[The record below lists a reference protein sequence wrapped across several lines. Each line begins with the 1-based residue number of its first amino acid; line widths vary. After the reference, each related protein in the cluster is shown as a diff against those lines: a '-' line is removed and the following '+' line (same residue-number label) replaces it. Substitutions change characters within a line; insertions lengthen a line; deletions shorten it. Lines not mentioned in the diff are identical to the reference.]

1 VNTARI
7 TCAGC
12 AEPKLAQLTREGVCY
27 LCRSASRDADP
38 VGNRT
43 LADARSARRASWL
56 QRIARRAATQP
67 ELRFAERVLDRL
79 DAYRAEH
86 GRDTFHERPLADLLV
101 EIDEETLDT
110 AAWSALAFERAAGLD
125 LPSAD
130 RDRLVA
136 SLEAAAVLGAQASAV
151 IAIARRA
158 AAGAIEGQAA

>member
-1 VNTARI
+1 MNAARV

-12 AEPKLAQLTREGVCY
+12 AEPKLAQLTRDGVCY
-27 LCRSASRDADP
+27 LCRAASRDADP

-43 LADARSARRASWL
+43 LADARAARRASWL
-56 QRIARRAATQP
+56 QRIERRAATQP

-79 DAYRAEH
+79 DAYRAER
-86 GRDTFHERPLADLLV
+86 GRDTFQERTLAELLA

-110 AAWSALAFERAAGLD
+110 AAWSALALERAAGLD
-125 LPSAD
+125 LPPAD

-151 IAIARRA
+151 IAVARRA
-158 AAGAIEGQAA
+158 AASTTERDAA